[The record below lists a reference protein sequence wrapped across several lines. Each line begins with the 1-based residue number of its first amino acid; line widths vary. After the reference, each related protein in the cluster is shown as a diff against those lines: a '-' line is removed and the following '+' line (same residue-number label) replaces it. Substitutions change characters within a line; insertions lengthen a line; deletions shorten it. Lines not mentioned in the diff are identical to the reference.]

1 MNDEKWL
8 ETIVTFGI
16 VIRCKL
22 DNIKDIKDC
31 INSIPNIEVVYQQT
45 SADPLYI
52 TRLNPSIKRGTN
64 ETKE

>member
-16 VIRCKL
+16 VIRCEL

-31 INSIPNIEVVYQQT
+31 INRIPNIEVVYQQT
-45 SADPLYI
+45 SADPLFI
-52 TRLNPSIKRGTN
+52 TRKNPSVRGIDEKR
-64 ETKE
+64 